1 MPKKFRVSLDIF
13 DEDANRAVKILNL
26 INIFQHAQKASRHA
40 GIEYRELLNIIQGY
54 LGRDKDWWLKSF
66 EEVDKRLSLFIERE
80 ILPKLEGTVEEG
92 LVLPIVLL
100 KKQSELLS
108 RIEGHIIF
116 LIEKLGELGGQVREE
131 DERKGR

>member
-1 MPKKFRVSLDIF
+1 MPKRIKVSMDVF
-13 DEDANRAVKILNL
+13 DEETTKAIKIFNL
-26 INIFQHAQKASRHA
+26 IHIFQHAQESSRHA
-40 GIEYRELLNIIQGY
+40 KIDYESLLNSTLGY

-66 EEVDKRLSLFIERE
+66 EEVDKKLSLFIERE

-100 KKQSELLS
+100 KKQSELLP

-116 LIEKLGELGGQVREE
+116 LIEELGELGGLMHEYEE
-131 DERKGR
+131 